1 LHAGGTAKRLS
12 GPVGATPGGVGRT
25 DAVSGPIRTT
35 NVPAVPADPS
45 PTVPLLDRRL
55 IFVTGKGGV
64 GKSTVA
70 LALGLVAARRGLR
83 TIVAE
88 LAASRLQRAFDQD
101 ERRFEE
107 VELTPDLFTI
117 AIDPERAMEE
127 YLRVKIGPVGQ
138 ALGHSRLFQALAM
151 ATPGM
156 RELLSVGKVWELAQL
171 QRRTRA
177 AAPYDLVVV
186 DAPATGHGVGVL
198 RTPRTFAEIAK
209 VGPIAHQGGVIAAT
223 IADRSFTAI
232 VAVSTPEEMPVN
244 ETLALSEALAADD
257 LGLDAVILNARY
269 PDRFAPAD
277 AGAIAGALA
286 AATAPAQR
294 AALRAA
300 TSEQARAATQGAQEA
315 RLREA
320 FTIPLMTLPFVFAP
334 AIGPDE
340 LEELAGALEDQLT

>member
-1 LHAGGTAKRLS
+1 
-12 GPVGATPGGVGRT
+12 
-25 DAVSGPIRTT
+25 
-35 NVPAVPADPS
+35 VPAEPSVPPVA
-45 PTVPLLDRRL
+45 LLDRRL

-88 LAASRLQRAFDQD
+88 LAGSRLQRAFDHD

-107 VELTPDLFTI
+107 VELRPGLFTI

-138 ALGHSRLFQALAM
+138 ALGHSRLFQVLAM

-171 QRRTRA
+171 ERRTRA

-244 ETLALSEALAADD
+244 ETLALSEALAADG
-257 LGLDAVILNARY
+257 LGLDAIVLNARY
-269 PDRFAPAD
+269 PDRFTAAE

-286 AATAPAQR
+286 TVTAPAER
-294 AALRAA
+294 AALRAS
-300 TSEQARAATQGAQEA
+300 TSELVRAATQGTQEA
-315 RLREA
+315 RLRDA
-320 FTIPLMTLPFVFAP
+320 LATPIVTLPFVFAA
-334 AIGPDE
+334 AIEPDQ
-340 LEELAGALEDQLT
+340 LEELAGVLGAQLT